1 VHLSF
6 YNTNEGLGLDRE
18 TLKIYI
24 NGSRLIGNT
33 YVTQINRTI
42 NLTVKDYY
50 NLTMYQG
57 NITIN
62 TTFTFLDLGLTFH
75 SWLFGNSNE
84 DYYMISIRKAG
95 GSRWWERGIVP
106 YGEREFLIPSGTYA
120 LRIYDRDNTE
130 IYNSHFARKS
140 KYSKF
145 PCLCDIRHEFNRK
158 LLSGQS
164 VIIGDLL
171 ELQTELDDATRP
183 DIVKIIFNPPSIYS
197 TFKKEGAI
205 LGTILVC
212 PALVV
217 TATTLNET
225 Y

>member
-1 VHLSF
+1 
-6 YNTNEGLGLDRE
+6 
-18 TLKIYI
+18 
-24 NGSRLIGNT
+24 
-33 YVTQINRTI
+33 
-42 NLTVKDYY
+42 
-50 NLTMYQG
+50 M
-57 NITIN
+57 
-62 TTFTFLDLGLTFH
+62 
-75 SWLFGNSNE
+75 NE

-130 IYNSHFARKS
+130 IYNSTLPESLNIVNSRVYVIFGTN
-140 KYSKF
+140 
-145 PCLCDIRHEFNRK
+145 LTEII
-158 LLSGQS
+158 SGQS

-183 DIVKIIFNPPSIYS
+183 DIVKVIFNPPSIYS

-225 Y
+225 YLNSSNTPETFYPLIPVSDSPNGTITTKTDTMYISCNSSTTFINISYDGSNYGGWQIQPKQSINSKKKLKKLSSH